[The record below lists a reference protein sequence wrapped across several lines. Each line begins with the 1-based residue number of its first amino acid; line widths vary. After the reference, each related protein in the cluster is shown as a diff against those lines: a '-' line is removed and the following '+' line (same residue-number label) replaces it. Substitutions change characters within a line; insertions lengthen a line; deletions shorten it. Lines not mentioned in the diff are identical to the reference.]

1 MAWRRDEA
9 NLGISG
15 ATAYSYTECD
25 WEVHGEYCSYR
36 HIGGVT
42 SPYGF
47 NASATAEGEWWEG
60 SWNGYVPPVT
70 GSGTFS
76 GYGDLALFDIT
87 DTFARAAQDRLVS
100 VGTSASMMGGSARSY
115 IDYTV
120 PHKAPAVTWASSN
133 PVVRNSDTSI
143 TLTWNAPAL
152 EYSAMCLEVSIDG
165 GSWSQFAVLWNTA
178 TTYTWT
184 ECSADHSYQ
193 FRIRSNYLASYSAYD
208 TCATVILMTPS
219 MPKSISTAAAG
230 GTAID
235 VTLDNPSPV
244 ATKVQYQ
251 ISTDGGSNWGSVT
264 DAPSTTA
271 FQVSASGTVKIRVR
285 NYNSTGV
292 SDWLESGVIVTLCPP
307 DPPTLIS
314 PSNSAVLTTGDSV
327 TFQWTHNAP
336 DGSAQTA
343 AQLQYST
350 DGGDTWT
357 TVTKSTE
364 QSHTMANP
372 WSAGTTVTWRV
383 RTKGADASY
392 GAYAQ
397 AFSFKVYS
405 APTVSITSPGAT
417 VTGMPLSVSANYSD
431 ASGTCQAATVTLTQ
445 GGRKLY
451 SESATPGA
459 TITASIDV
467 SEFLP
472 TNGDTYTVVLT
483 ARSSSSLQTTANATF
498 TVDFV
503 EPQAGDLNIRN
514 DPETGYASLLATFD
528 NSASEQTYTGAT
540 NAQYE
545 SSEGYVRS
553 LTVEGKSERVVS
565 KNLLPKLTAGTYS
578 GNGVTIVVDANGV
591 ATMSGTTT
599 ASGNAIIIP
608 FESSIVVTD
617 GLYLHL
623 NNSVSNASVATNFE
637 SNSAVSAFAPVS
649 TPVNRIITV
658 PSSAV
663 GKTIDRIRLWLASG
677 VTLSGTFAPMLTT
690 ESSATAYEPYFD
702 PYLVSIDGVSVGDGT
717 ITTTLRSAGS
727 VHDTLMADEDS
738 YTVRRNVGVRSYQ
751 SGDESDPEVL
761 TDGTNT
767 YYALAT
773 PTTDPETSMSRI
785 EIGSAFTVQTDL
797 DSTFELTTWD
807 GSADAVSVSVSRVN
821 ADGTITPLL
830 TDGASGSGLV
840 DRYAPLNTPYQ
851 YAVTTTADTQAVK
864 TVYVDNELV
873 TDLWFVYWGDNIASA
888 KWNPDNG
895 GIQVTRP
902 QKTRVYYAGRRDP
915 VSYDGH
921 AVSLTE
927 TPSWMFLGKDE
938 VDTFVQLIE
947 DGGRGIYKSCDG
959 WVYHADFDLTMTP
972 SYTAIGYYGGASLG
986 ITRIAGERL

>member
-47 NASATAEGEWWEG
+47 NASATADGEWWDG
-60 SWNGYVPPVT
+60 SWHDYYPEVT

-76 GYGDLALFDIT
+76 GYGDLKLFDIT
-87 DTFARAAQDRLVS
+87 DTFARQAQDRLVS

-133 PVVRNSDTSI
+133 PVVRNSDNSI
-143 TLTWNAPAL
+143 TLNWNAPAL
-152 EYSAMCLEVSIDG
+152 EYSALCLEVSIDG

-178 TTYTWT
+178 TTYTLT

-230 GTAID
+230 GTNID

-327 TFQWTHNAP
+327 TFQWRHNAP

-417 VTGMPLSVSANYSD
+417 ITGMPLSVSANYTD

-459 TITASIDV
+459 TISASIDV

-472 TNGDTYTVVLT
+472 TNGESYTVVLT
-483 ARSSSSLQTTANATF
+483 ARSSSGLTASANATF
-498 TVDFV
+498 QVAYT
-503 EPQAGDLNIRN
+503 EPPEGTLQVVN
-514 DPETGYASLLATFD
+514 DDGTASLYATFD
-528 NSASEQTYTGAT
+528 NTGAD
-540 NAQYE
+540 APA
-545 SSEGYVRS
+545 
-553 LTVEGKSERVVS
+553 VS
-565 KNLLPKLTAGTYS
+565 
-578 GNGVTIVVDANGV
+578 I
-591 ATMSGTTT
+591 
-599 ASGNAIIIP
+599 
-608 FESSIVVTD
+608 
-617 GLYLHL
+617 
-623 NNSVSNASVATNFE
+623 SVARMQDG
-637 SNSAVSAFAPVS
+637 
-649 TPVNRIITV
+649 TPV
-658 PSSAV
+658 
-663 GKTIDRIRLWLASG
+663 
-677 VTLSGTFAPMLTT
+677 
-690 ESSATAYEPYFD
+690 
-702 PYLVSIDGVSVGDGT
+702 
-717 ITTTLRSAGS
+717 
-727 VHDTLMADEDS
+727 
-738 YTVRRNVGVRSYQ
+738 
-751 SGDESDPEVL
+751 
-761 TDGTNT
+761 
-767 YYALAT
+767 
-773 PTTDPETSMSRI
+773 
-785 EIGSAFTVQTDL
+785 
-797 DSTFELTTWD
+797 
-807 GSADAVSVSVSRVN
+807 
-821 ADGTITPLL
+821 PLI
-830 TDGASGSGLV
+830 TDGASGSGFV

-851 YAVTTTADTQAVK
+851 YAVTTKAASGAVN
-864 TVYVDNELV
+864 TVYVDNIIKS
-873 TDLWFVYWGDNIASA
+873 DYWYVYWGDNAAKA
-888 KWNPDNG
+888 KWNPENG
-895 GIQVTRP
+895 GIQITRP
-902 QKTRVYYAGRRDP
+902 SKTRVYYAGRRDP

-921 AVSLTE
+921 AVALTE
-927 TPSWMFLGKDE
+927 TPSWMFINKDE
-938 VDTFVQLIE
+938 VDLFVQLIE
-947 DGGRGIYKSCDG
+947 DGGRGVYKSCDG
-959 WVYHADFDLTMTP
+959 WVYHADFDLTLTP
-972 SYTAIGYYGGASLG
+972 AYTAIGYYGGASLG

>member
-47 NASATAEGEWWEG
+47 NANATATAQWWESGTWHDYG
-60 SWNGYVPPVT
+60 S
-70 GSGTFS
+70 GSGTFN
-76 GYGDLALFDIT
+76 GYGDLKLFDIT
-87 DTFARAAQDRLVS
+87 DTFARQAQDRLVS
-100 VGTSASMMGGSARSY
+100 VGTTASMMGGSARSY

-120 PHKAPAVTWASSN
+120 PHLAPAVTWASSN
-133 PVVRNSDTSI
+133 PVVRNSDNSI
-143 TLTWNAPAL
+143 TLTWNAPSL

-230 GTAID
+230 GTNID

-251 ISTDGGSNWGSVT
+251 ISTDGGSNWGSLA
-264 DAPSTTA
+264 DAPSTTS

-285 NYNSTGV
+285 NYNATGV
-292 SDWLESGVIVTLCPP
+292 SDWLESGIIVTLCPP

-314 PSNSAVLTTGDSV
+314 PSNSAVLTTGGSV
-327 TFQWTHNAP
+327 TFQWRHNAP

-350 DGGDTWT
+350 DGGSTWT

-392 GAYAQ
+392 GAYVQ

-417 VTGMPLSVSANYSD
+417 VTGMPVTVSANYTD

-445 GGRKLY
+445 GGRKLC

-467 SEFLP
+467 DEFLP
-472 TNGDTYTVVLT
+472 TNGESYTVVVT
-483 ARSSSSLQTTANATF
+483 ARSSSSLSTTANTTF
-498 TVDFV
+498 SVNFTEPV
-503 EPQAGDLNIRN
+503 EGTLQVQN
-514 DPETGYASLLATFD
+514 DPDTGYASLLATFD
-528 NSASEQTYTGAT
+528 NSASEITYAGST
-540 NAQYE
+540 NEQYE

-553 LTVEGKSERVVS
+553 LTVEGKSEVQNGSLVS
-565 KNLLPKLTAGTYS
+565 IEGVSVKGRNLLPKLTAGTYTN
-578 GNGVTIVVDANGV
+578 NGVTIVVDDDGV

-599 ASGNAIIIP
+599 ASGNAVIIP
-608 FESSIVVTD
+608 FESPFVVTD
-617 GLYLHL
+617 GLYLQM
-623 NNSVSNASVATNFE
+623 NNSVANASAAPSFE
-637 SNSAVSAFAPVS
+637 SNSAVSAFAPAFAP
-649 TPVNRIITV
+649 TNRIITV

-663 GKTIDRIRLWLASG
+663 GKTIERIRLWLSAG
-677 VTLSGTFAPMLTT
+677 VTLSGTFAPMLST
-690 ESSATAYEPYFD
+690 SSTATAYEPYS
-702 PYLVSIDGVSVGDGT
+702 LTT
-717 ITTTLRSAGS
+717 ITTPLRSAGS
-727 VHDTLMADEDS
+727 VRDTLMADADS
-738 YTVRRNVGVRSYQ
+738 WTVERRIGVRSYQ
-751 SGDESDPEVL
+751 SGDESDPDVL
-761 TDGTNT
+761 TDGTTT
-767 YYALAT
+767 YYELAT
-773 PTTDPETSMSRI
+773 PTQDPETSMSRI
-785 EIGSAFTVQTDL
+785 EIGSAFTVATDL
-797 DSTFELTTWD
+797 DSTFSMTTWD

-821 ADGTITPLL
+821 ADGTVTPLL
-830 TDGASGSGLV
+830 TDGQSGAGIV
-840 DRYAPLNTPYQ
+840 DKYAPLNTDYQ
-851 YAVTTTADTQAVK
+851 YAITTKAVSQAVK
-864 TVYVDNELV
+864 TVYVTNRIDSLY
-873 TDLWFVYWGDNIASA
+873 WFAYWGENVAKA

-921 AVSLTE
+921 AVALTE

-938 VDTFVQLIE
+938 VDTFVRLIE

-959 WVYHADFDLTMTP
+959 WVYHADFDLTLTP

-986 ITRIAGERL
+986 ITRIAGELL